1 MSTEKAVGL
10 SGLERPGQRPALLQ
24 RRQPAWV
31 GTRERRSWGVPPCPL
46 SQWNPS
52 WRGRGQ
58 KAPQGLGVRVS
69 HGQQLQPTFPLG
81 LLRSPPWLPRA
92 EPSRWAVPE
101 PG

>member
-52 WRGRGQ
+52 WRGRGAEGSPGPGSEGLPRATAAAHVSPGSPQ
-58 KAPQGLGVRVS
+58 KSALAPQG
-69 HGQQLQPTFPLG
+69 
-81 LLRSPPWLPRA
+81 
-92 EPSRWAVPE
+92 
-101 PG
+101 